1 MNQNASFTGIKQL
14 NNQKGFIECSN
25 NMNDAYEHI
34 DEYNATGKRKILIVF
49 DDMIPGIVCDKKSHA
64 FV

>member
-1 MNQNASFTGIKQL
+1 
-14 NNQKGFIECSN
+14 
-25 NMNDAYEHI
+25 MNDAYEHI